1 MNSNLL
7 TLNRTRAALTGGRWR
22 RRDINQLLLLTVL
35 TIAAIPFVF
44 PFIWMFSGALKTPQE
59 VFAYPPVIIPANP
72 QWTNFAEAFAYQ
84 PLALQMFN
92 SVYIASLVTV
102 GTLIVSSMAGYAF
115 ARLQFPLRSALFLL
129 LLLGLMMPTEVTI
142 IPTYFLMGALN
153 LVDTHVPLIIIPIF
167 GVNAIV
173 GTFLMRQSFLSFP
186 QELEDAAMLD
196 GLGRFGIYWRIALPL
211 SGPTLGT
218 IAILT
223 FLSSW
228 NLFLEPLVF
237 LSDRNL
243 FTIPLAL
250 GNFVDHYGTPLW
262 HLQLAATTVSVLPV
276 LIVYFFA
283 QRYIINSFISSGI
296 KG

>member
-1 MNSNLL
+1 MNSNYQLRTDVPGRFFARLRHRGMGQFILL
-7 TLNRTRAALTGGRWR
+7 AC
-22 RRDINQLLLLTVL
+22 L

-59 VFAYPPVIIPANP
+59 IFAYPPTIIPPNP
-72 QWTNFAEAFAYQ
+72 QWGNFVEAFRYQ
-84 PLALQMFN
+84 PLGQQLFN
-92 SVYIASLVTV
+92 STYIAVLVTA

-115 ARLQFPLRSALFLL
+115 ARIQFPLRSVLFLM

-218 IAILT
+218 IGILT